1 MPVLALEVAAAAEAG
16 AAAAVEVV
24 DGDGFGASIAHDGV
38 DILLTRRTKGSP
50 GGLQRCGGVGK
61 LPQRSL
67 GLGEVDQR

>member
-1 MPVLALEVAAAAEAG
+1 MPVLDSEVAAAAEAG

-38 DILLTRRTKGSP
+38 DILLTRRTKGSSA
-50 GGLQRCGGVGK
+50 GMQRCGVADK

-67 GLGEVDQR
+67 GLGEVDER